1 MDLLGGSLILNW
13 GRRINNH
20 IKATARQSILF
31 GRAERDDVMEHSR
44 LAAAMNRV
52 HPVEKTVK
60 AMRRS
65 AILGWL
71 YHYWGSLCAAPVRS
85 LLYLF
90 LPLFGLLAA
99 RMLVAGRLVMAGAL
113 LIAAGLCVLL
123 FSGKDRLADWLSGS
137 LIGRRFRYPVG
148 EVHRSVTVYLYVA
161 GMLGGLVG
169 WISGVT
175 LGAVVTV
182 AVAVLP
188 ILFCVPPAAMTC
200 LLFGLLPVLGT
211 SLCWGLSILLVV
223 CWFFARAFGGQKGK
237 PIDGVDLLLLIFP
250 IFCVVSAASSFDRAD
265 SIKVIFMWLGL
276 FACVPFV
283 RRVIDRRSRLTAS
296 LWSLTAGA
304 VASGLYGLFQYF
316 SGMVNTTWTDTA
328 LFEDLQLRVY
338 STFANPNV
346 YGEFLLLALPLVAG
360 FALYCKGWK
369 RWLLLAADLLLMVN
383 MVMTYSRGCYVGIAL
398 TALVFLWHFSKKW
411 TVAALALGIPLA
423 ILVMPQSVADRILS
437 IGNMDDSSTSY
448 RMMIYIGTLLMLTH
462 YWLGGVGVGE
472 KAFNAVYPYYAL
484 SGIIAPHSHSLFFQ
498 SAVSFGIAGLI
509 YLVFVWVFYQQRM
522 NRARRNAVGAD
533 RSLMLGFGAVFWG
546 LMVQSAFDYTWYN
559 YRVFQLFWLVIV
571 LGFAAAE
578 LLKEEK
584 E

>member
-1 MDLLGGSLILNW
+1 MDLLGGSLLLSW
-13 GRRINNH
+13 GRRINNR

-31 GRAERDDVMEHSR
+31 GRRDRGEKMKHSR

-52 HPVEKTVK
+52 HPVEKTIE
-60 AMRRS
+60 AMRQS
-65 AILGWL
+65 GLFGWL
-71 YHYWGSLCAAPVRS
+71 YHYGGNLCAAPVRS
-85 LLYLF
+85 LLYLL
-90 LPLFGLLAA
+90 LPLLGLLAV
-99 RMLVAGRLVMAGAL
+99 RMLMAARLVTAGVL
-113 LIAAGLCVLL
+113 LMAAGLCVLL
-123 FSGKDRLADWLSGS
+123 FSGKDPLVDWMRGS
-137 LIGRRFRYPVG
+137 WLGRWVQYPEG
-148 EVHRSVTVYLYVA
+148 EVRRSVTVYLYAA
-161 GMLGGLVG
+161 GMLGGIVG
-169 WISGVT
+169 WFYGVF
-175 LGAVVTV
+175 LGAAAAFALTVVPV
-182 AVAVLP
+182 V
-188 ILFCVPPAAMTC
+188 FCIPPAAMTC
-200 LLFGLLPVLGT
+200 LLFGLLPLLGT
-211 SLCWGLSILLVV
+211 SFCWVLSILLVV
-223 CWFFARAFGGQKGK
+223 CYFFARAFGGQKGK
-237 PIDGVDLLLLIFP
+237 AIDGVDLLLLIFP
-250 IFCVVSAASSFDRAD
+250 IFCLASAAFSFDRAD

-296 LWSLTAGA
+296 LWSLTIGA

-346 YGEFLLLALPLVAG
+346 YGEFLLIALPLVAG

-369 RWLLLAADLLLMVN
+369 RLLLLGADLLLMVN
-383 MVMTYSRGCYVGIAL
+383 MVLTYSRGCYVGIAL
-398 TALVFLWHFSKKW
+398 TALVFMWHFSKKW

-437 IGNMDDSSTSY
+437 IGNMNDSSTSY

-462 YWLGGVGVGE
+462 YWLGGVGIGE
-472 KAFNAVYPYYAL
+472 KAFNAIYPYYAL

-498 SAVSFGIAGLI
+498 AAVSFGIAGLI
-509 YLVFVWVFYQQRM
+509 YLLAVWLFYQRRM
-522 NRARRNAVGAD
+522 DRTRKTALPAD
-533 RSLMLGFGAVFWG
+533 RPLMLGFGAVFWG

-578 LLKEEK
+578 LLNKEE